1 MIKEQIMA
9 KLTKPQQ
16 KFLLA
21 ALGGDHNRDLKGKV
35 QDNLASQ
42 GLIRYLPPFG
52 WVLTA
57 EGGEIARELEARRA
71 D

>member
-1 MIKEQIMA
+1 MA

-16 KFLLA
+16 KFLLS
-21 ALGGDHNRDLKGKV
+21 ALRGEHTKDLKGKV
-35 QDNLASQ
+35 QDNLASL

-52 WVLTA
+52 WILTP
-57 EGGEIARELEARRA
+57 EGSQVARELEVRRE

>member
-1 MIKEQIMA
+1 MA

-21 ALGGDHNRDLKGKV
+21 ALRGEHTRDLKGKV
-35 QDNLASQ
+35 QDNLSAL

-52 WVLTA
+52 WVLTS
-57 EGGEIARELEARRA
+57 EGGQVARELEVRRA

>member
-1 MIKEQIMA
+1 MA

-16 KFLLA
+16 KFLLV

-52 WVLTA
+52 WVLTS

>member
-1 MIKEQIMA
+1 MA

-21 ALGGDHNRDLKGKV
+21 MFDGENNHDLKGKV
-35 QDNLASQ
+35 QDSLSSQ

-52 WVLTA
+52 WILTS
-57 EGGEIARELEARRA
+57 EGEEIARELEARRA

>member
-1 MIKEQIMA
+1 MA

-35 QDNLASQ
+35 QDNLAAL

-57 EGGEIARELEARRA
+57 EGGQVARELEVRSAN
-71 D
+71 